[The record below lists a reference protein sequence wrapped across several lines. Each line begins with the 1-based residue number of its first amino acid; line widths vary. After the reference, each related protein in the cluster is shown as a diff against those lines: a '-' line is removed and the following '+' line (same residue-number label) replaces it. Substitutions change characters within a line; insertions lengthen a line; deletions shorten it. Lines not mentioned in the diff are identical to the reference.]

1 MKKLAFLFILFASFV
16 AKGENNSYTLGVS
29 FLEVDSQ
36 RIDIQNLMHG
46 VVLSTSGNIT
56 WACIPGHGASY
67 AKVGGHVLLTFVT
80 DSGVVETVR
89 EILSFK
95 DSERYDVAYFQIR
108 SLPIDGVLDM
118 GIVANPK
125 PFEKVMVRTDFNRR
139 GVKKKKAR
147 FDLTGDHLKSQDF
160 FIDRGDS
167 GSPII
172 NKEGGFLGFV
182 TCVGFD
188 LQSFYYLPSRFIKK
202 EFEKMTNRGH
212 LVSQI
217 GSASEYDYHLYVLDT
232 SNASRNTSYVVA
244 LTNIDSSGN
253 IISRGI
259 GIVYSTSKYP
269 AESKIVTLSQVI
281 PDKSGSVVI
290 EFQSSLKMESVV
302 RKIKEVATVGVYKTD
317 MFVVD
322 ALAGAPT
329 VLEESG
335 SMPTHKKGLKV
346 SMIRPEVWSVEAE
359 LGKYSEITLDT
370 LGQYGSAVVGSIV
383 IDEMGFFRGIVYR
396 VKSDEIW
403 YLPMDAMEWVSA
415 KMQFDPKSSKVF

>member
-1 MKKLAFLFILFASFV
+1 
-16 AKGENNSYTLGVS
+16 
-29 FLEVDSQ
+29 
-36 RIDIQNLMHG
+36 
-46 VVLSTSGNIT
+46 
-56 WACIPGHGASY
+56 
-67 AKVGGHVLLTFVT
+67 
-80 DSGVVETVR
+80 
-89 EILSFK
+89 
-95 DSERYDVAYFQIR
+95 
-108 SLPIDGVLDM
+108 
-118 GIVANPK
+118 
-125 PFEKVMVRTDFNRR
+125 
-139 GVKKKKAR
+139 
-147 FDLTGDHLKSQDF
+147 
-160 FIDRGDS
+160 
-167 GSPII
+167 
-172 NKEGGFLGFV
+172 
-182 TCVGFD
+182 
-188 LQSFYYLPSRFIKK
+188 
-202 EFEKMTNRGH
+202 
-212 LVSQI
+212 
-217 GSASEYDYHLYVLDT
+217 
-232 SNASRNTSYVVA
+232 VVA